1 MNSGIKKS
9 EKDGDANLYL
19 RLIRVMCATVLLAV
33 AISLPFQTWRVTTGV
48 LLGGSL
54 SLLNFHWLCSSIAA
68 AFNRAQEGTRPQ
80 IRLAKYVLRYFVIG
94 ASIYTAYKLNLVSL
108 PATIAGLSTFVVALF
123 AEALRETYFIIRREG
138 IY

>member
-1 MNSGIKKS
+1 MSRFKRS
-9 EKDGDANLYL
+9 ENDADNLAL
-19 RLIRVMCATVLLAV
+19 RLLRVMAASVVLGV
-33 AISLPFQTWRVTTGV
+33 AISLPFQTSRVTTGI

-54 SLLNFHWLCSSIAA
+54 SLLNFHWLRSSIAA

-94 ASIYTAYKLNLVSL
+94 ASVYTAYKLNLVSL